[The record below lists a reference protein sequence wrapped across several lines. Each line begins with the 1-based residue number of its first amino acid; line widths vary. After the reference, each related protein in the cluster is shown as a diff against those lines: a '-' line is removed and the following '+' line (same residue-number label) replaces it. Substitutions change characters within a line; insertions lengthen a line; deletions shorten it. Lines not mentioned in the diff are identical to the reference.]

1 MILSQYIYFIFVACC
16 CYLIGAIP
24 ISYLL
29 GKFWAKIDIRAHGS
43 RNVGASNLAV
53 HGGKNIGIIAGLI
66 DCLIKGTFTILFL
79 DVILGMN
86 PYFLLIA
93 SMSVVAGHNWSIF
106 IGFEGGR
113 GIATSF
119 GLLMGF
125 QMWEEILVLTV
136 LFGIIGRLI
145 LYKDSGVWCFI
156 SFGSLPLLCFAF
168 QEQTPIIVFSVLL
181 GVMLILKRLMSNRN
195 VIRKGSL
202 KSTLLCRLVFDRD
215 ILSKTSWLD
224 RIQK

>member
-1 MILSQYIYFIFVACC
+1 VIFSQYFFFIAVGVGVG

-29 GKFWAKIDIRAHGS
+29 GRFWAKIDIRTHGS

-53 HGGKNIGIIAGLI
+53 NGGKNIGIIAGVM
-66 DCLIKGTFTILFL
+66 DCLIKGTFTVLFL
-79 DVILGMN
+79 DVILGMD

-93 SMSVVAGHNWSIF
+93 SISLVAGHNWSIF
-106 IGFEGGR
+106 IGLEGGR
-113 GIATSF
+113 GIATAF
-119 GLLMGF
+119 GLLIGF

-136 LFGIIGRLI
+136 FLGIIGRLI

-156 SFGSLPLLCFAF
+156 SFGLLPLLCFAF
-168 QEQTPIIVFSVLL
+168 QEQTHIIIFSVLL
-181 GVMLILKRLMSNRN
+181 GVMLISKRLMSNGDI
-195 VIRKGSL
+195 IRKGSV

-215 ILSKTSWLD
+215 ILSKTSWLE
-224 RIQK
+224 RG

>member
-53 HGGKNIGIIAGLI
+53 HGGKNIGIIAGLM

-79 DVILGMN
+79 DVILGMD

-93 SMSVVAGHNWSIF
+93 SVSVVAGHNWSIF

-113 GIATSF
+113 GIATAF
-119 GLLMGF
+119 GLLVGF

-136 LFGIIGRLI
+136 LLGIIGRLI

-168 QEQTPIIVFSVLL
+168 QEQTHIIVFSVLL
-181 GVMLILKRLMSNRN
+181 GVMLILKRLMSNGN
-195 VIRKGSL
+195 NIRKGSL

-215 ILSKTSWLD
+215 IPSKTSWLD
-224 RIQK
+224 RG

>member
-53 HGGKNIGIIAGLI
+53 HGGKNIGIVAGLI

-145 LYKDSGVWCFI
+145 LYKDSGIWCFI
-156 SFGSLPLLCFAF
+156 SFGSLPLLSFAF
-168 QEQTPIIVFSVLL
+168 QEQTHIIVFSVLL

>member
-1 MILSQYIYFIFVACC
+1 MIFSQYFFFIAVGVG

-29 GKFWAKIDIRAHGS
+29 GRFWAKIDIRTHGS

-53 HGGKNIGIIAGLI
+53 HGGKNIGIIAGVM
-66 DCLIKGTFTILFL
+66 DCLIKGTFTVLFL
-79 DVILGMN
+79 DVILGMD

-93 SMSVVAGHNWSIF
+93 SISLVAGHNWSIF
-106 IGFEGGR
+106 R
-113 GIATSF
+113 
-119 GLLMGF
+119 LLIGF

-136 LFGIIGRLI
+136 FLGIIGRLI

-156 SFGSLPLLCFAF
+156 SFGLLPLLCFAF
-168 QEQTPIIVFSVLL
+168 QEQTHILIFSVLL
-181 GVMLILKRLMSNRN
+181 GVMLISKRLMSNGDI
-195 VIRKGSL
+195 IRKGSV

-215 ILSKTSWLD
+215 ILSKTSWLE
-224 RIQK
+224 RG

>member
-43 RNVGASNLAV
+43 RNVGASNLAG
-53 HGGKNIGIIAGLI
+53 HGGKNIGIIAGLM

-86 PYFLLIA
+86 SYFLLIA
-93 SMSVVAGHNWSIF
+93 SMSVIAGHNWSIF

-113 GIATSF
+113 GIATAF

-136 LFGIIGRLI
+136 LLGIIGRLV

-168 QEQTPIIVFSVLL
+168 QEQTHIIVFSVLL
-181 GVMLILKRLMSNRN
+181 GVMLISKRLMSNGN
-195 VIRKGSL
+195 IIPKGSL

-215 ILSKTSWLD
+215 IFSKTSWLD
-224 RIQK
+224 RG

>member
-1 MILSQYIYFIFVACC
+1 VILSQYIYFIFVACC

-29 GKFWAKIDIRAHGS
+29 GKFWAKIDIRVHGS

-53 HGGKNIGIIAGLI
+53 HGGKNIGIIAGLM

-86 PYFLLIA
+86 SYFLLIA

-113 GIATSF
+113 GIATAF

-136 LFGIIGRLI
+136 LLGIIGRLI

-168 QEQTPIIVFSVLL
+168 QEQTHILVFSVLL
-181 GVMLILKRLMSNRN
+181 GVMLILKRLMSNGN
-195 VIRKGSL
+195 NIRKGSL

-215 ILSKTSWLD
+215 IPSKTSWLD
-224 RIQK
+224 RG

>member
-1 MILSQYIYFIFVACC
+1 MIFSQYIYFIFVACC

-29 GKFWAKIDIRAHGS
+29 GKFWAKIDIRTHGS

-53 HGGKNIGIIAGLI
+53 HGGINIGIIAGLM

-79 DVILGMN
+79 EVILGMD

-93 SMSVVAGHNWSIF
+93 SMSVIAGHNWSIF

-113 GIATSF
+113 GIATAF

-136 LFGIIGRLI
+136 LLGIIGRLI
-145 LYKDSGVWCFI
+145 LYKDSGIWCFI

-168 QEQTPIIVFSVLL
+168 QEQTHIIVFSVLL
-181 GVMLILKRLMSNRN
+181 GVMLILKRLMSNGN
-195 VIRKGSL
+195 NIRKGSL

-215 ILSKTSWLD
+215 IPSKTSWLD
-224 RIQK
+224 RG

>member
-1 MILSQYIYFIFVACC
+1 MIFSQYIYFIFVACC

-29 GKFWAKIDIRAHGS
+29 GKFWAKIDIRTHGS

-53 HGGKNIGIIAGLI
+53 HGGINIGIIAGLM

-79 DVILGMN
+79 EVILGMD

-113 GIATSF
+113 GIATAF

-136 LFGIIGRLI
+136 LLGIIGRLV

-168 QEQTPIIVFSVLL
+168 QEQTHIIVFSVLL
-181 GVMLILKRLMSNRN
+181 GVMLILKRLMSNGN
-195 VIRKGSL
+195 NIRKGSL

-215 ILSKTSWLD
+215 IPSKTSWLD
-224 RIQK
+224 RG

>member
-1 MILSQYIYFIFVACC
+1 
-16 CYLIGAIP
+16 
-24 ISYLL
+24 
-29 GKFWAKIDIRAHGS
+29 
-43 RNVGASNLAV
+43 V
-53 HGGKNIGIIAGLI
+53 HGGKNIGIIAGVM
-66 DCLIKGTFTILFL
+66 DCLIKGTFTVLFL
-79 DVILGMN
+79 DVILGMD

-93 SMSVVAGHNWSIF
+93 SISLVAGHNWSIF
-106 IGFEGGR
+106 IGLEGGR
-113 GIATSF
+113 GIATAF
-119 GLLMGF
+119 GLLIGF

-136 LFGIIGRLI
+136 FLGIIGRLI

-168 QEQTPIIVFSVLL
+168 QEQTHIIVFSVLL

>member
-1 MILSQYIYFIFVACC
+1 MIFSQYIYFIFVACC

-29 GKFWAKIDIRAHGS
+29 GKFWAKIDIRTHGS

-53 HGGKNIGIIAGLI
+53 HGGINIGIIAGLM

-79 DVILGMN
+79 DVILGMD

-113 GIATSF
+113 GIATAF

-136 LFGIIGRLI
+136 FLGIIGRLI
-145 LYKDSGVWCFI
+145 LYKDSGIWCFI
-156 SFGSLPLLCFAF
+156 SFGSLPFLCFAF
-168 QEQTPIIVFSVLL
+168 QEQTHIIVFSVLL
-181 GVMLILKRLMSNRN
+181 GVMLILKRLMSNGN
-195 VIRKGSL
+195 NIRKGSL

-215 ILSKTSWLD
+215 IPSKTSWLD
-224 RIQK
+224 RG

>member
-1 MILSQYIYFIFVACC
+1 MIFSQYIYFIFVACC

-29 GKFWAKIDIRAHGS
+29 GKFWAKIDIRTHGS

-53 HGGKNIGIIAGLI
+53 HGGINIGIIAGLM

-79 DVILGMN
+79 EVILGMD

-93 SMSVVAGHNWSIF
+93 SMSVIAGHNWSIF

-113 GIATSF
+113 GIATAF

-136 LFGIIGRLI
+136 LLGIIGRLV

-168 QEQTPIIVFSVLL
+168 QEQTHIIVFSVLL
-181 GVMLILKRLMSNRN
+181 GVMLILKRLMSNGN
-195 VIRKGSL
+195 NIRKGSL

-215 ILSKTSWLD
+215 IPSKTSWLD
-224 RIQK
+224 RG

>member
-1 MILSQYIYFIFVACC
+1 VIFSQYIYFIFVACC

-29 GKFWAKIDIRAHGS
+29 GKFWAKIDIRTHGS

-53 HGGKNIGIIAGLI
+53 HGGINIGIIAGLM

-79 DVILGMN
+79 DVILGMD

-113 GIATSF
+113 GIATAF

-136 LFGIIGRLI
+136 FLGIIGRLI
-145 LYKDSGVWCFI
+145 LYKDSGIWCFI
-156 SFGSLPLLCFAF
+156 SFGSLPFLCFAF
-168 QEQTPIIVFSVLL
+168 QEQTHIIVFSVLL
-181 GVMLILKRLMSNRN
+181 GVMLILKRLMSNGN
-195 VIRKGSL
+195 NIRKGSL

-215 ILSKTSWLD
+215 IPSKTSWLD
-224 RIQK
+224 RG

>member
-1 MILSQYIYFIFVACC
+1 VIFSQYIYFIFVACC

-29 GKFWAKIDIRAHGS
+29 GKFWAKIDIRVHGS

-53 HGGKNIGIIAGLI
+53 HGGKNIGIIAGLM

-86 PYFLLIA
+86 SYFLLIA

-113 GIATSF
+113 GIATAF

-136 LFGIIGRLI
+136 LLGIIGRLI
-145 LYKDSGVWCFI
+145 LYKDSGIWCFI

-168 QEQTPIIVFSVLL
+168 QEQTHIIVFSVLL
-181 GVMLILKRLMSNRN
+181 GVMLILKRLMSNGN
-195 VIRKGSL
+195 NIRKGSL

-215 ILSKTSWLD
+215 IPSKTSWLD
-224 RIQK
+224 RG

>member
-1 MILSQYIYFIFVACC
+1 MNFSQYILLITVGVGS
-16 CYLIGAIP
+16 YLIGAIP

-29 GKFWAKIDIRAHGS
+29 GRFWAKIDIRTKGS
-43 RNVGASNLAV
+43 KNVGASNLAV
-53 HGGKNIGIIAGLI
+53 NGGKGIGITAGLM

-86 PYFLLIA
+86 SYLLLIA

-113 GIATSF
+113 GIATAF

-136 LFGIIGRLI
+136 LLGIIGRLI

-168 QEQTPIIVFSVLL
+168 QEQTHIIVFSVLL
-181 GVMLILKRLMSNRN
+181 GVMLILKRLMSNGN
-195 VIRKGSL
+195 NIRKGSL

-215 ILSKTSWLD
+215 IPSKTAWLE
-224 RIQK
+224 RR